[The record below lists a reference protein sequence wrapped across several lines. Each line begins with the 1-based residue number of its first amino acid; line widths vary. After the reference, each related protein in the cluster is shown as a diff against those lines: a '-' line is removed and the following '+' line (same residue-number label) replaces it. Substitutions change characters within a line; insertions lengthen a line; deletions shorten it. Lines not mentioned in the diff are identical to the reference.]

1 MVVNCDWIINKNQ
14 LLMKSEQIRI
24 VIADDHPL
32 IRETWKQL
40 LELDKRLI
48 VIAQCSNGAEAI
60 NAANQHFPDV
70 ILMDINMQPVNG
82 FEATRKI
89 VNQNPKAKI
98 IGMSV
103 NNQPSYARNMLQLGA
118 KGYVTKNS
126 TKEEMVTAI
135 TIVHNGGQFIC
146 EEVKQKMQRPDDSQ
160 FFKD

>member
-1 MVVNCDWIINKNQ
+1 
-14 LLMKSEQIRI
+14 MKSDQIRI
-24 VIADDHPL
+24 VIVDDHPL
-32 IRETWKQL
+32 VRETWKQL

-60 NAANQHFPDV
+60 DAANQHAPDI
-70 ILMDINMQPVNG
+70 ILMDINMKPVNG

-126 TKEEMVTAI
+126 TKEEMINAI
-135 TIVHNGGQFIC
+135 ITVYNGGTFIC
-146 EEVKQKMQRPDDSQ
+146 EDIKKKMQ
-160 FFKD
+160 